1 MPDTVFCATS
11 PFFGTHDH
19 FTTVI
24 LERQMPVEG
33 DPQVFQGVTSLCVL
47 APPPWH
53 FSSYSV
59 VREHKNALALI

>member
-33 DPQVFQGVTSLCVL
+33 DPQVFQGVTSLSVSSHL
-47 APPPWH
+47 PPGI
-53 FSSYSV
+53 S
-59 VREHKNALALI
+59 ALILLSGSTRMLWL